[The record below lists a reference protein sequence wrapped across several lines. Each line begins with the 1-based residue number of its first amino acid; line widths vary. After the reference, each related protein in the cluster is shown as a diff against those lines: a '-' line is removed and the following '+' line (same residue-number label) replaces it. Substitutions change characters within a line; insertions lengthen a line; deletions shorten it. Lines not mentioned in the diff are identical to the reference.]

1 MLAFVIKNVCY
12 IDVFLKLHDNMASA
26 YASECFI
33 LTEKAE
39 LLTRIF
45 LAFDDKKQIFP
56 WSDDIE
62 ALKELCR
69 QDIS

>member
-1 MLAFVIKNVCY
+1 
-12 IDVFLKLHDNMASA
+12 MASA

>member
-1 MLAFVIKNVCY
+1 
-12 IDVFLKLHDNMASA
+12 MASA
-26 YASECFI
+26 CASECSDQSFI

-39 LLTRIF
+39 LLSRIF
-45 LAFDDKKQIFP
+45 LCFDDKKQIFP
-56 WSDDIE
+56 WSGDIE